1 MGFLSKAWKGIKNGF
16 KKIGKAIKSGFQKF
30 GKFMGR
36 FGILGSL
43 AMSMILPGIGGM
55 LLKGLGNNVFNLGL
69 KTVAGQTGVSFSQFT
84 NALISKGGSRAALGH
99 TLNFGGSIVG
109 KVTAPIRSV
118 TEGITTILKTGANA
132 VGVNIFE
139 PIAKTIGIDN
149 YEGQYFKE
157 GLGEAAQQGK
167 FFGESGGFASAYK
180 NSRDVLRTAYGPKPE
195 GIDDTPVAPTPQTSG
210 PVSTDTYTIK
220 PGDTLSEIAAQ
231 NKTSVDKLMK
241 ANPQITDPNVIRAGD
256 TLDFKLPEDVYPQVV
271 TEPLPTEVESS
282 PIPSGK
288 AAAPPPG
295 TVEYEQYLQRSADSA
310 PPTLSLLDKGRGFVS
325 DAFDSVTESV
335 REAPERLLTE
345 IKELPGEFIDDV
357 GESIVATTKD
367 AVFGKEDEAFVQAYK
382 PVQFQTERDFS
393 YAASMAQN
401 DMNLRGNIDPY
412 VVDNDP
418 LGGFTIPMVNQQT
431 YASTMQRLA

>member
-36 FGILGSL
+36 FGMLGSL

-84 NALISKGGSRAALGH
+84 NALVSKGGARAALGH

-132 VGVNIFE
+132 VGVNVFE

-149 YEGQYFKE
+149 YEGAYFKE

-195 GIDDTPVAPTPQTSG
+195 GVADTPVAPTPQTSR

-231 NKTSVDKLMK
+231 NKTSIDSLMK
-241 ANPQITDPNVIRAGD
+241 ANPQITDQDVIRAGD
-256 TLDFKLPEDVYPQVV
+256 TLNFKLPEDVYPQVV
-271 TEPLPTEVESS
+271 TEPLPEDWDSDWRRQKTGLESS
-282 PIPSGK
+282 DIPGQAM
-288 AAAPPPG
+288 AAAPELDTP
-295 TVEYEQYLQRSADSA
+295 Q
-310 PPTLSLLDKGRGFVS
+310 LSLLDRGRNFVS
-325 DAFDSVTESV
+325 DAVDRGRTKL
-335 REAPERLLTE
+335 R
-345 IKELPGEFIDDV
+345 ELPGDIIEDF
-357 GESIVATTKD
+357 GKSIETTAKD
-367 AVFGKEDEAFVQAYK
+367 ALFGKEDEAFVQAYK

-401 DMNLRGNIDPY
+401 DMNLRGSIDPY
-412 VVDNDP
+412 VADNDP

>member
-30 GKFMGR
+30 GKFMGK
-36 FGILGSL
+36 FGMLGSL

-69 KTVAGQTGVSFSQFT
+69 QTAAGQTGVTFSQFT

-132 VGVNIFE
+132 IGVNVFE

-149 YEGQYFKE
+149 YEGAYFKE

-195 GIDDTPVAPTPQTSG
+195 GVADTVAAPAPQTSG

-231 NKTSVDKLMK
+231 NKTSIDSLMK
-241 ANPQITDPNVIRAGD
+241 ANPQITDQDVIRAGD

-310 PPTLSLLDKGRGFVS
+310 PPPLSLLDKAMGYGSDLVDRAKTKVS
-325 DAFDSVTESV
+325 
-335 REAPERLLTE
+335 
-345 IKELPGEFIDDV
+345 ELPGEFIDDV
-357 GESIVATTKD
+357 GESIVATAKD
-367 AVFGKEDEAFVQAYK
+367 AVFGKEDEAFVQAYN

-412 VVDNDP
+412 VADNDP
-418 LGGFTIPMVNQQT
+418 LGGFTIPMVTQQT

>member
-36 FGILGSL
+36 FGMLGSL

-167 FFGESGGFASAYK
+167 FFGESGGFASASK
-180 NSRDVLRTAYGPKPE
+180 NARDVLRTAYGSKPE
-195 GIDDTPVAPTPQTSG
+195 GVVDTPTAPTPQTSG

-231 NKTSVDKLMK
+231 NKTSIDSLMK
-241 ANPQITDPNVIRAGD
+241 ANPQITDQDVIRAGD
-256 TLDFKLPEDVYPQVV
+256 TLDFKLPEDVYPQVERV
-271 TEPLPTEVESS
+271 SLPTEVESS
-282 PIPSGK
+282 VIPEQAMS
-288 AAAPPPG
+288 AAPELDTPP
-295 TVEYEQYLQRSADSA
+295 
-310 PPTLSLLDKGRGFVS
+310 LSLLDKGRGFVS
-325 DAFDSVTESV
+325 DAVDSVTKSV

-345 IKELPGEFIDDV
+345 IRELPGEFIDDV
-357 GESIVATTKD
+357 GESIVATAKD
-367 AVFGKEDEAFVQAYK
+367 ALFGKEDEAFVQAFK

>member
-30 GKFMGR
+30 GKFMGK
-36 FGILGSL
+36 FGMLGSL

-69 KTVAGQTGVSFSQFT
+69 QTAAGQTGVTFSQFT

-99 TLNFGGSIVG
+99 TLNFGGSIIG

-132 VGVNIFE
+132 IGVNVFE

-195 GIDDTPVAPTPQTSG
+195 GVADT
-210 PVSTDTYTIK
+210 
-220 PGDTLSEIAAQ
+220 GDTLSEIAAQ
-231 NKTSVDKLMK
+231 NKTSIDSLMK
-241 ANPQITDPNVIRAGD
+241 ANPQITDQDVIRAGD
-256 TLDFKLPEDVYPQVV
+256 TLNFKLPEDVYPQVERV
-271 TEPLPTEVESS
+271 SLPEDWDSDWRMQKTGLESS
-282 PIPSGK
+282 DIPSGE
-288 AAAPPPG
+288 AAAPELNTPP
-295 TVEYEQYLQRSADSA
+295 
-310 PPTLSLLDKGRGFVS
+310 LSLLDKGRNFVS
-325 DAFDSVTESV
+325 DAFDSATESV

-345 IKELPGEFIDDV
+345 IRELPGDIIDDF
-357 GESIVATTKD
+357 GKSITTTAKD
-367 AVFGKEDEAFVQAYK
+367 AVFGKEDEAFVQAYN

-401 DMNLRGNIDPY
+401 DMNLRGSIDPY

>member
-30 GKFMGR
+30 GKFMGK

-84 NALISKGGSRAALGH
+84 NALVSKGGARAALGH

-149 YEGQYFKE
+149 YEGAYFKE

-167 FFGESGGFASAYK
+167 FFGESGGFASASK
-180 NSRDVLRTAYGPKPE
+180 NARDVLRTAYGSKPE
-195 GIDDTPVAPTPQTSG
+195 GVVDTPTAPTPQTSG

-231 NKTSVDKLMK
+231 NKTSIDSLMK
-241 ANPQITDPNVIRAGD
+241 ANPQITDQDVIRAGD
-256 TLDFKLPEDVYPQVV
+256 TLDFKLPEDVYPQVERV
-271 TEPLPTEVESS
+271 SLPTEVESS
-282 PIPSGK
+282 VIPEQAMS
-288 AAAPPPG
+288 AAPELDTPP
-295 TVEYEQYLQRSADSA
+295 
-310 PPTLSLLDKGRGFVS
+310 LSLLDKGRGFVS
-325 DAFDSVTESV
+325 DAVDSVTKSV

-345 IKELPGEFIDDV
+345 IRELPGEFIDDV
-357 GESIVATTKD
+357 GESIVATAKD
-367 AVFGKEDEAFVQAYK
+367 ALFGKEDEAFVQAFK

>member
-30 GKFMGR
+30 GKFMGK
-36 FGILGSL
+36 FGMLGSL

-69 KTVAGQTGVSFSQFT
+69 QTAAGQTGVTFSQFT

-99 TLNFGGSIVG
+99 TLNFGGSIIG

-118 TEGITTILKTGANA
+118 TEGITTLLKTGANA
-132 VGVNIFE
+132 IGVNVFE

-180 NSRDVLRTAYGPKPE
+180 NSTDVLRTAYGPKPE
-195 GIDDTPVAPTPQTSG
+195 GVADTPVASTPQTSG

-231 NKTSVDKLMK
+231 NKTSIDSLMK
-241 ANPQITDPNVIRAGD
+241 ANPQITDQDVIRAGD
-256 TLDFKLPEDVYPQVV
+256 TLNFKLPEDVYPQVV
-271 TEPLPTEVESS
+271 TEPLPTKVESS
-282 PIPSGK
+282 VIPK
-288 AAAPPPG
+288 QAIAAAPELNTPP
-295 TVEYEQYLQRSADSA
+295 
-310 PPTLSLLDKGRGFVS
+310 LSLLDKGRNFVS
-325 DAFDSVTESV
+325 DAFDSVSESV

-345 IKELPGEFIDDV
+345 IRELPGDIIDDV
-357 GESIVATTKD
+357 GESIVTTAKD
-367 AVFGKEDEAFVQAYK
+367 AVFGKEDEAFVQAYN

>member
-30 GKFMGR
+30 GKFMGK
-36 FGILGSL
+36 FGMLGSL

-84 NALISKGGSRAALGH
+84 NALVSKGGARAALGH

-132 VGVNIFE
+132 VGVNVFE

-149 YEGQYFKE
+149 YEGAYFKE

-167 FFGESGGFASAYK
+167 FSGESGGFASAYK

-195 GIDDTPVAPTPQTSG
+195 GVADTPVAPTPQTSR

-231 NKTSVDKLMK
+231 NKTSIDSLMK
-241 ANPQITDPNVIRAGD
+241 ANPQITDQDVIRAGD
-256 TLDFKLPEDVYPQVV
+256 TLNFKLPEDVYPQVV

-282 PIPSGK
+282 GIPGQAM
-288 AAAPPPG
+288 AAAPELDTPP
-295 TVEYEQYLQRSADSA
+295 
-310 PPTLSLLDKGRGFVS
+310 LSLLDRGRNFVS
-325 DAFDSVTESV
+325 DAVDRGRTKL
-335 REAPERLLTE
+335 R
-345 IKELPGEFIDDV
+345 ELPGDIIEDF
-357 GESIVATTKD
+357 GKSIETTAKD
-367 AVFGKEDEAFVQAYK
+367 ALFGKEDEAFVQAYK

-401 DMNLRGNIDPY
+401 DMNLRGSIDPY
-412 VVDNDP
+412 VADNDP